1 MIYLC
6 CERDFG
12 WTKWIIGWKANSEQ
26 KYAASVASV
35 VLQSTS
41 LSCDVVKV
49 SAHRPENTT
58 LPVEQVF
65 TRWACN
71 AAGRRI
77 SDNIQQLLRVCQQ
90 QIGDGDCR
98 EGIPC

>member
-1 MIYLC
+1 M
-6 CERDFG
+6 
-12 WTKWIIGWKANSEQ
+12 KWIVGWKVNTEK

-35 VLQSTS
+35 GLQSTS

-77 SDNIQQLLRVCQQ
+77 SDDIQQLLRVCRQVTT
-90 QIGDGDCR
+90 DR
-98 EGIPC
+98 